1 MLRGR
6 LGVTTAGP
14 DAALELA
21 VEVFPQG
28 FCIPP
33 KARHDFEFRLTL
45 LTDAGR
51 KLSGRCLEIPIQP
64 HCYGRFPNDAEALV
78 DRAAVQAQ
86 NTRRIRY

>member
-33 KARHDFEFRLTL
+33 KARHVFEFRLAL

-51 KLSGRCLEIPIQP
+51 KLSGRCLEIPVEA
-64 HCYGRFPNDAEALV
+64 HGYGRIANSAEPLIN
-78 DRAAVQAQ
+78 RAAMKAQ
-86 NTRRIRY
+86 NPGRFGN

>member
-21 VEVFPQG
+21 VEVFPRG

-33 KARHDFEFRLTL
+33 KARHVFEYLLAL
-45 LTDAGR
+45 LTDAGC
-51 KLSGRCLEIPIQP
+51 KLSGRCLEIPVET
-64 HCYGRFPNDAEALV
+64 HGNGSFPDDAEALV
-78 DRAAVQAQ
+78 DRAAVKA
-86 NTRRIRY
+86 

>member
-33 KARHDFEFRLTL
+33 KARHVFEFRLAL

-51 KLSGRCLEIPIQP
+51 KLSGRCLEIPVEP
-64 HCYGRFPNDAEALV
+64 HGKGGFPNNAEALI
-78 DRAAVQAQ
+78 DCAAVK
-86 NTRRIRY
+86 T